1 MTHYYG
7 AGTTRNTTT
16 SCPCDHNPSSGLIF
30 GAGGLFSEN
39 QKSGKRRRKRRK
51 RRERKRER
59 EGKEEKKKRRKMMG
73 DQNEISGAHRKLI
86 ESSKGQ
92 EYIPI
97 QRKLQA
103 KQKFLKGKWCPA
115 ACTSSGLLRLTT
127 PHSSR
132 AGK

>member
-1 MTHYYG
+1 VPVG
-7 AGTTRNTTT
+7 AHIWCWWT
-16 SCPCDHNPSSGLIF
+16 
-30 GAGGLFSEN
+30 LFRKPKIGE
-39 QKSGKRRRKRRK
+39 KEEKEEEKKREKKRK
-51 RRERKRER
+51 RRERRE
-59 EGKEEKKKRRKMMG
+59 KKRRKMMG